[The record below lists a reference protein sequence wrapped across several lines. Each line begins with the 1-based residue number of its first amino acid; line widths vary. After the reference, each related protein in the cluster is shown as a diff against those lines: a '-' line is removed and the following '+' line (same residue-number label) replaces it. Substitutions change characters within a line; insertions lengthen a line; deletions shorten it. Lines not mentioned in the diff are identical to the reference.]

1 MGYTPVGV
9 AFGETCE
16 WFVCQWG
23 EVGRWGERGWAS
35 WAGEAMW
42 SGLARFRVFILLLK
56 MIYLWAVLGPH
67 CSLAFSLVA
76 LSGGSSFL
84 GCEGFSLR
92 PLCPLWSPVGRRAGF
107 RSCSGGF

>member
-1 MGYTPVGV
+1 MGCTPVGV
-9 AFGETCE
+9 AFGEIRE
-16 WFVCQWG
+16 WSVCQQG

-42 SGLARFRVFILLLK
+42 SGLGRFRVFILLLK

-76 LSGGSSFL
+76 LSGGSS
-84 GCEGFSLR
+84 R
-92 PLCPLWSPVGRRAGF
+92 VAVGRLLILVASLVADRRLWGPGLQ
-107 RSCSGGF
+107 S